1 MRPDTPAPA
10 DDASPRV
17 MITNGGEEA
26 PVLRTQLATAVEN
39 AERLLIY
46 SHLNPDPDTV
56 GAALALR
63 YLLQERYGKRVAAC
77 YRGIVG
83 RAENRTLMRLLGT
96 DLQHASKIDEASFDG
111 VMLVDCQ
118 PDYGFL
124 PEEGLPVL
132 GIIDHHPLST
142 ASSGIPYVDV
152 RPAYGATSTILT
164 EYFQEAGLE
173 PTSDIATALFYGLKT
188 DTNDLSRR
196 TGSWDVAAYDWLLPR
211 IDRHALVRIETPS
224 LSRDY
229 FECFAAAV
237 GRARTYNNAVMTEI
251 GRMPY
256 SDMVAEVAD
265 RLIQLEA
272 MEWSV
277 CFGMH
282 GQRIYL
288 SVRTSHPTRD
298 AGELVK
304 AVLRD
309 DGVGGGHDTMAA
321 GRVQLIDDSD
331 ETYIRIV
338 TDLWDRFLA
347 VLGADPGCGRALVA
361 DGGYEARIR
370 PSDD

>member
-1 MRPDTPAPA
+1 MITDGGQEAPA
-10 DDASPRV
+10 
-17 MITNGGEEA
+17 
-26 PVLRTQLATAVEN
+26 LRAQLASAVES
-39 AERLLIY
+39 ADRLLIY

-63 YLLQERYGKRVAAC
+63 FLLQERYGKRVTAC
-77 YRGIVG
+77 YRGIIG
-83 RAENRTLMRLLGT
+83 RAENQTLMQILGA
-96 DLQHASKIDEASFDG
+96 DLKHASTIDEASFDG
-111 VMLVDCQ
+111 ILLVDCQ

-124 PEEGLPVL
+124 PEVGLPVL
-132 GIIDHHPLST
+132 GVIDHHPLSA
-142 ASSGIPYVDV
+142 ASSGVPYVDV
-152 RPAYGATSTILT
+152 RPDYGATSTILA
-164 EYFQEAGLE
+164 EYLQEAEIE
-173 PTSDIATALFYGLKT
+173 PTREIATALFYGVKT

-196 TGSWDVAAYDWLLPR
+196 TGAWDVAAYDWLLPR
-211 IDRHALVRIETPS
+211 IDRQALARIETPS
-224 LSRDY
+224 LSREY

-265 RLIQLEA
+265 RLIRLDA
-272 MEWSV
+272 MDWSV

-309 DGVGGGHDTMAA
+309 EGVGGGHDTMAA
-321 GRVQLIDDSD
+321 GRVQLLDDSD

-338 TDLWDRFLA
+338 TELWDRFLTA
-347 VLGADPGCGRALVA
+347 LGEEPDGGRALVT
-361 DGGYEARIR
+361 DGGYETRIH
-370 PSDD
+370 PSEE